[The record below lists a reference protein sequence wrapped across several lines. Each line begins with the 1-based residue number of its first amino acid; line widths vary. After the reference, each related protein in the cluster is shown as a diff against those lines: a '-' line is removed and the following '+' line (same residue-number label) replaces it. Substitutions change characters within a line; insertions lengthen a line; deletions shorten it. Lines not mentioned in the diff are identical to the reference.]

1 MTNTERFAARLD
13 DHLKTLPSADARA
26 AFLKREE
33 GKWVGRYEAFQHKVL
48 TNQPIT
54 DADGSAWDYVETIAE
69 ITGRLA
75 LQKEPAHA

>member
-13 DHLKTLPSADARA
+13 THLQMLATDELRRE
-26 AFLKREE
+26 FLAREE
-33 GKWVGRYEAFQHKVL
+33 AKWVRRYEAFQHKVL
-48 TNQPIT
+48 SNQPIT
-54 DADGSAWDYVETIAE
+54 DADGTAWDYVETIAE